1 MNIIVNGQNQNISRV
16 NLSMVLE
23 ELGYKQMK
31 LATALNGDFI
41 SVEQRDNT
49 ELKDGDKLEILSPQ
63 QGGWWKWKV
72 FTELSWKVKWC

>member
-1 MNIIVNGQNQNISRV
+1 MNIIVNGQNQNISKI
-16 NLSMVLE
+16 NLSMVLV

-63 QGGWWKWKV
+63 QGG
-72 FTELSWKVKWC
+72 

>member
-1 MNIIVNGQNQNISRV
+1 MNIIVNGQNQNISRA

-63 QGGWWKWKV
+63 QGG
-72 FTELSWKVKWC
+72 

>member
-31 LATALNGDFI
+31 LATALNGNFI

-63 QGGWWKWKV
+63 QGG
-72 FTELSWKVKWC
+72 

>member
-1 MNIIVNGQNQNISRV
+1 VNIIVNGQNQNISRV

-63 QGGWWKWKV
+63 QGG
-72 FTELSWKVKWC
+72 

>member
-1 MNIIVNGQNQNISRV
+1 MNIIVNGQNQNISRA

-31 LATALNGDFI
+31 LATALNGNFI

-63 QGGWWKWKV
+63 QGG
-72 FTELSWKVKWC
+72 

>member
-1 MNIIVNGQNQNISRV
+1 VNIIVNGQNQNISRA

-31 LATALNGDFI
+31 LATALNGNFI

-63 QGGWWKWKV
+63 QGG
-72 FTELSWKVKWC
+72 

>member
-1 MNIIVNGQNQNISRV
+1 VNIIVNGQKLNISKT
-16 NLSMVLE
+16 NLSIILV

-63 QGGWWKWKV
+63 QGG
-72 FTELSWKVKWC
+72 

>member
-1 MNIIVNGQNQNISRV
+1 VNIIVNGQNQNISKI
-16 NLSMVLE
+16 NLSMVLV

-63 QGGWWKWKV
+63 QGG
-72 FTELSWKVKWC
+72 

>member
-1 MNIIVNGQNQNISRV
+1 MNIIVNGQKLNISKT
-16 NLSMVLE
+16 NLSMILV

-63 QGGWWKWKV
+63 QGG
-72 FTELSWKVKWC
+72 

>member
-1 MNIIVNGQNQNISRV
+1 VNIIVNGQNQNISRV

-31 LATALNGDFI
+31 LATALNGNFI

-63 QGGWWKWKV
+63 QGG
-72 FTELSWKVKWC
+72 

>member
-1 MNIIVNGQNQNISRV
+1 MNIVVNGQKLNISKT
-16 NLSMVLE
+16 NLSIILV

-63 QGGWWKWKV
+63 QGG
-72 FTELSWKVKWC
+72 

>member
-23 ELGYKQMK
+23 ELGYKRMN
-31 LATALNGDFI
+31 LATAVNGNFI
-41 SVEQRDNT
+41 SVEQRVNT

-63 QGGWWKWKV
+63 QGG
-72 FTELSWKVKWC
+72 

>member
-1 MNIIVNGQNQNISRV
+1 VNIVVNGQKLNISKT
-16 NLSMVLE
+16 NLSIILV

-63 QGGWWKWKV
+63 QGG
-72 FTELSWKVKWC
+72 

>member
-1 MNIIVNGQNQNISRV
+1 MNIIVNGQNQNISSA

-31 LATALNGDFI
+31 LATALNGNFI

-63 QGGWWKWKV
+63 QGG
-72 FTELSWKVKWC
+72 

>member
-1 MNIIVNGQNQNISRV
+1 VNIIVNGQNQYISRV

-63 QGGWWKWKV
+63 QGG
-72 FTELSWKVKWC
+72 

>member
-1 MNIIVNGQNQNISRV
+1 MNIIVNGQNQNISKI
-16 NLSMVLE
+16 NLSMVLV
-23 ELGYKQMK
+23 ELGYKQMN

-63 QGGWWKWKV
+63 QGG
-72 FTELSWKVKWC
+72 

>member
-31 LATALNGDFI
+31 LATALNGNFI

-49 ELKDGDKLEILSPQ
+49 QLKDGDKLEILSPQ
-63 QGGWWKWKV
+63 QGG
-72 FTELSWKVKWC
+72 

>member
-1 MNIIVNGQNQNISRV
+1 MNIIVNGQKLNISKI
-16 NLSMVLE
+16 NLSMILV

-63 QGGWWKWKV
+63 QGG
-72 FTELSWKVKWC
+72 

>member
-31 LATALNGDFI
+31 MATALNGDFI

-63 QGGWWKWKV
+63 QGG
-72 FTELSWKVKWC
+72 

>member
-1 MNIIVNGQNQNISRV
+1 VNIIVNGQNKNISKI
-16 NLSMVLE
+16 NLSMVLV

-63 QGGWWKWKV
+63 QGG
-72 FTELSWKVKWC
+72 

>member
-1 MNIIVNGQNQNISRV
+1 MNIIVNGQKLNISKT
-16 NLSMVLE
+16 NLSIILV

-63 QGGWWKWKV
+63 QGG
-72 FTELSWKVKWC
+72 

>member
-49 ELKDGDKLEILSPQ
+49 CLLYTSDAADE
-63 QGGWWKWKV
+63 
-72 FTELSWKVKWC
+72 

>member
-1 MNIIVNGQNQNISRV
+1 MNIIVNGQNQNISKI
-16 NLSMVLE
+16 NLSMVLL

-63 QGGWWKWKV
+63 QGG
-72 FTELSWKVKWC
+72 

>member
-1 MNIIVNGQNQNISRV
+1 MNIIVNGQNKNISKI
-16 NLSMVLE
+16 NLSMVLV

-63 QGGWWKWKV
+63 QGG
-72 FTELSWKVKWC
+72 

>member
-63 QGGWWKWKV
+63 QGG
-72 FTELSWKVKWC
+72 

>member
-1 MNIIVNGQNQNISRV
+1 MNIIVNGQNQNISRA

-31 LATALNGDFI
+31 LATALNGNFI
-41 SVEQRDNT
+41 SVELRDNT

-63 QGGWWKWKV
+63 QGG
-72 FTELSWKVKWC
+72 

>member
-1 MNIIVNGQNQNISRV
+1 VNIIVNGQNQNISRV

-31 LATALNGDFI
+31 LATSLNGDFI
-41 SVEQRDNT
+41 SVEQIDNT

-63 QGGWWKWKV
+63 QGG
-72 FTELSWKVKWC
+72 